1 MQSYK
6 IGGARGGHS
15 YSSSVLAVTLIYGIF
30 LSTPHHYMRT
40 MRICVTG
47 SCGIWHSC
55 HSTSGTCAYINICSS
70 ISGLTTSRRV
80 TYSVISLGFAAC
92 RVQSQKTLC
101 ETPRV
106 GKNLR
111 ICSRGVAKSL
121 ASVQTRLQ
129 GHGTCSAPACVHR
142 GPPVS
147 SAYEA
152 VPSCRCLASS
162 RSHRTSC

>member
-47 SCGIWHSC
+47 SCGISIQHQE
-55 HSTSGTCAYINICSS
+55 HVYTYINICRS